1 MGRNP
6 YGKNLVFW
14 AIAIA
19 IGVASF
25 VVGVVDDNLFSL
37 ICGIVC
43 VAVDCGFFGYF
54 VAKYNEYENFD
65 NACYELGEYIRSCI
79 IGKGEKEEKVES
91 PFKEFD
97 NEDCEKLL

>member
-14 AIAIA
+14 AIEIA

-25 VVGVVDDNLFSL
+25 VVGVVNGNLFSL
-37 ICGIVC
+37 ICGIVS
-43 VAVDCGFFGYF
+43 VAIGCGFFGYF
-54 VAKYNEYENFD
+54 VAKYFEWEEFEM
-65 NACYELGEYIRSCI
+65 ACKDFGDYVRSCI
-79 IGKGEKEEKVES
+79 VGVSEKEEKAES

-97 NEDCEKLL
+97 NESGDKLP